1 MTTAAGRTTVSYI
14 VKCALPTGHSIIKK
28 DQTGATYTFP
38 GALGLAPGWET
49 GPTTQE
55 DRNMVSACLM
65 AHINTTGQ
73 HIPIYLDGPAPL
85 GWGRNAAY
93 PVEEGTFFGDLF
105 VSPPTGRYCGGR
117 GFGSNVVAGRIGD
130 QAGASVPYKVAKS
143 PDGTSTRC
151 DMVCKRDPS
160 GDGYNSCQ
168 GVNQTITVWRQ
179 FTGTPALSFESA
191 PLGFASAAGTP
202 AKVSISTAQALHG
215 LSSMAIVVQSTGSG
229 DARIEMP
236 QPAGIQPG
244 KNMTVF
250 INVNDPSNAR
260 GFIQAYA
267 QDGPAKNYRWNSF
280 GYNPSQISQGDW
292 DSIVVPV
299 PADFA
304 LKGSKIGI
312 ELTTIGKG
320 TVTIYVDAISFND

>member
-1 MTTAAGRTTVSYI
+1 
-14 VKCALPTGHSIIKK
+14 
-28 DQTGATYTFP
+28 
-38 GALGLAPGWET
+38 
-49 GPTTQE
+49 
-55 DRNMVSACLM
+55 M

-73 HIPIYLDGPAPL
+73 HIPIYLDGPAPV

-151 DMVCKRDPS
+151 DMVCARDSS
-160 GDGYNSCQ
+160 GDGYGSCQ
-168 GVNQTITVWRQ
+168 GINKTITVWRQ
-179 FTGTPALSFESA
+179 FTGTPALSFESGA
-191 PLGFASAAGTP
+191 VGFASASSTP
-202 AKVSISTAQALHG
+202 AKVSISKDKALDG
-215 LSSMAIVVQSTGSG
+215 SSSMAIVVQATGSG
-229 DARIEMP
+229 DVRVEMP
-236 QPAGIQPG
+236 APAGIQPG
-244 KNMTVF
+244 KSMTVF

-267 QDGPAKNYRWNSF
+267 QDGSAKNFRWNSF
-280 GYNPSQISQGDW
+280 GYTPSQISQGDW

-304 LKGSKIGI
+304 IKGSKIGI
-312 ELTTIGKG
+312 EVTTTGKG
-320 TVTIYVDAISFND
+320 TITIYVDAISFND